1 MPIMMLVSLPSFL
14 QHWGRASPARRAA
27 SCAMRAHDGDHPH
40 LTIEEYAALA
50 GVWRTELALDDGD
63 ATISLHLASPKV
75 LHPGSPG
82 GKVHTMLNLPFNI
95 RSASGHQSA
104 CWSIHATGPPLQL
117 GEETRDEEAD
127 VLAPG
132 GPPGQL
138 GLSLQLGTLQ
148 LEGRGER
155 QAQA

>member
-1 MPIMMLVSLPSFL
+1 MMLVSLPSAL
-14 QHWGRASPARRAA
+14 QYWGRASPARRAA
-27 SCAMRAHDGDHPH
+27 SCAMRCRDGDQPH

-63 ATISLHLASPKV
+63 ATVSLHLASPKV

-82 GKVHTMLNLPFNI
+82 GKVHTMLKLPFNI
-95 RSASGHQSA
+95 AGGRSLQHAS
-104 CWSIHATGPPLQL
+104 WSIHATGPPLQL
-117 GEETRDEEAD
+117 GEATRDEEEE
-127 VLAPG
+127 VLAAG

-148 LEGRGER
+148 LEGRGTR

>member
-1 MPIMMLVSLPSFL
+1 MSIMMLVSLPSFL
-14 QHWGRASPARRAA
+14 QHWGRAFPARRAA
-27 SCAMRAHDGDHPH
+27 SCAMRAHDGDQPH

-82 GKVHTMLNLPFNI
+82 GKVHTMLTLPFNI

-104 CWSIHATGPPLQL
+104 SWSIHATGPPLQL
-117 GEETRDEEAD
+117 GEETRDEEQD
-127 VLAPG
+127 VLAPA

-155 QAQA
+155 QARA

>member
-1 MPIMMLVSLPSFL
+1 MMLVSLPSFL

-63 ATISLHLASPKV
+63 ATISLHLASPKM

-82 GKVHTMLNLPFNI
+82 GKVHTMLKLPFNI
-95 RSASGHQSA
+95 GRSMGGHQSA
-104 CWSIHATGPPLQL
+104 SWSIHATGPPLQL
-117 GEETRDEEAD
+117 GEETRDEEED